1 MKENLYEIIID
12 FSKEKGLDH
21 EIVKK
26 LVEQSL
32 IQAAQRKLP
41 YREIEGQIDEK
52 TGNINLYHFKEVVDL
67 VEDSNNEISVEDV
80 FEIDPDA
87 GIGDEVE
94 YEISDREF
102 QRIAHST
109 RPIIFGSLKEA
120 ERQMVVSTFTEKIGE
135 VLTGTV
141 LRVEPNGRVALSF
154 QNKVEAYL
162 FRREQIYGEN
172 FTFGDHVRVLLMDVN
187 DNPHKDS
194 QLTISRTHPGLL
206 IKLFEMEVPEIYD
219 GIVKIVSASREP
231 GRRAKISVYST
242 DEEVDPVG
250 SCVGMRGSRVQTIV
264 NDLHGEKIDI
274 VRWSEDIDVYTC
286 NALAPAEI
294 DSLEI
299 DEDEK
304 QIDVVVA
311 PNQLSLAIGHKG
323 QNVRL
328 ASKLIGYKINIVA
341 SEEEDLSIDEQLEK
355 ELAKSSE
362 DGKGKKQTGK
372 RGENLYLKVPIGT
385 QVLEEDNKTLI
396 YDFKKQNEEF
406 VVAIGGRGG
415 IGNTRFKSSTN
426 RAPRKF
432 TKGLKGEEFW
442 IWLQLKTIADIGIIG
457 LPNAG
462 KSSLLASVTRANPKI
477 ANYKFTTIN
486 PNLGVAIYDDKEI
499 TLADIPG
506 LIEGAHSG
514 IGLGTKFLKHIERCK
529 TLLHLIDINEKD
541 LSNSYRQVREEL
553 RKYSKELLKKK
564 ELIVFNK
571 IDLVDKKIL
580 EEKINKFTKKNKKKV
595 FTLSTI
601 NKLSVSQIKSK
612 LINYAS

>member
-21 EIVKK
+21 EVVKK

-52 TGNINLYHFKEVVDL
+52 TGKINLYHFKEVVDL
-67 VEDSNNEISVEDV
+67 VEDPNNEISVEDV

-172 FTFGDHVRVLLMDVN
+172 FTFGDHVRVLLLDVN

-264 NDLHGEKIDI
+264 NDLNGEKIDI

-328 ASKLIGYKINIVA
+328 ASKLIGYKINVVA

-355 ELAKSSE
+355 ELAKSSD
-362 DGKGKKQTGK
+362 DGKEKTENTVEQTEAIK
-372 RGENLYLKVPIGT
+372 DEEIEEN
-385 QVLEEDNKTLI
+385 
-396 YDFKKQNEEF
+396 
-406 VVAIGGRGG
+406 A
-415 IGNTRFKSSTN
+415 
-426 RAPRKF
+426 
-432 TKGLKGEEFW
+432 
-442 IWLQLKTIADIGIIG
+442 ADIE
-457 LPNAG
+457 L
-462 KSSLLASVTRANPKI
+462 K
-477 ANYKFTTIN
+477 
-486 PNLGVAIYDDKEI
+486 
-499 TLADIPG
+499 ADVQP
-506 LIEGAHSG
+506 ESTESQA
-514 IGLGTKFLKHIERCK
+514 
-529 TLLHLIDINEKD
+529 
-541 LSNSYRQVREEL
+541 EL
-553 RKYSKELLKKK
+553 RKEEVSENSEEIIEYKNKDDHQKE
-564 ELIVFNK
+564 EVAEQIEANADFETNSENEAVT
-571 IDLVDKKIL
+571 D
-580 EEKINKFTKKNKKKV
+580 TKKSETKEKPELEAEV
-595 FTLSTI
+595 ESD
-601 NKLSVSQIKSK
+601 
-612 LINYAS
+612 AS

>member
-12 FSKEKGLDH
+12 FSREKGLDH
-21 EIVKK
+21 EVVKK

-41 YREIEGQIDEK
+41 YQEIEGQIDEK
-52 TGNINLYHFKEVVDL
+52 SGKINLYHFKEVVDL
-67 VEDSNNEISVEDV
+67 VEDPNNEISVEDV
-80 FEIDPDA
+80 FEIDPEA

-172 FTFGDHVRVLLMDVN
+172 FTFGDHVRVLLLDVN

-328 ASKLIGYKINIVA
+328 ASKLIGYKINVVA

-355 ELAKSSE
+355 ELAKSSDE
-362 DGKGKKQTGK
+362 GKEKTKNTVEQTEAIK
-372 RGENLYLKVPIGT
+372 EEEIEENTVDTELKVDVQP
-385 QVLEEDNKTLI
+385 E
-396 YDFKKQNEEF
+396 
-406 VVAIGGRGG
+406 
-415 IGNTRFKSSTN
+415 STESE
-426 RAPRKF
+426 A
-432 TKGLKGEEFW
+432 
-442 IWLQLKTIADIGIIG
+442 
-457 LPNAG
+457 
-462 KSSLLASVTRANPKI
+462 
-477 ANYKFTTIN
+477 
-486 PNLGVAIYDDKEI
+486 
-499 TLADIPG
+499 
-506 LIEGAHSG
+506 
-514 IGLGTKFLKHIERCK
+514 
-529 TLLHLIDINEKD
+529 
-541 LSNSYRQVREEL
+541 EL
-553 RKYSKELLKKK
+553 RKEEVSVDSEEIIENKNKDDHQKE
-564 ELIVFNK
+564 EVAEQIEANADFETNSE
-571 IDLVDKKIL
+571 IEAAAD
-580 EEKINKFTKKNKKKV
+580 TKKSETKEKPELEAEV
-595 FTLSTI
+595 ESD
-601 NKLSVSQIKSK
+601 
-612 LINYAS
+612 AS

>member
-1 MKENLYEIIID
+1 MKENLYEIIKD

-52 TGNINLYHFKEVVDL
+52 TGKINLFHFKEVVDL
-67 VEDSNNEISVEDV
+67 VEDTNNEISVEDV
-80 FEIDPDA
+80 FKIDPEA
-87 GIGDEVE
+87 EIGDEVE

-172 FTFGDHVRVLLMDVN
+172 FTFGDHVRVLLLDVN

-311 PNQLSLAIGHKG
+311 QNQLSLAIGHKG

-328 ASKLIGYKINIVA
+328 ASKLIGYKINVVA
-341 SEEEDLSIDEQLEK
+341 SEEEDLSINELLEK

-362 DGKGKKQTGK
+362 NDAKNKEIILDPTESSNAEEFDENNADTEVKKESSSESAEIEVELKKEIISEDVEEIIQDKKDDDLHIDEVTNNIEENDDIEIIPEKQTAATVK
-372 RGENLYLKVPIGT
+372 N
-385 QVLEEDNKTLI
+385 
-396 YDFKKQNEEF
+396 
-406 VVAIGGRGG
+406 
-415 IGNTRFKSSTN
+415 SST
-426 RAPRKF
+426 K
-432 TKGLKGEEFW
+432 E
-442 IWLQLKTIADIGIIG
+442 KT
-457 LPNAG
+457 
-462 KSSLLASVTRANPKI
+462 
-477 ANYKFTTIN
+477 
-486 PNLGVAIYDDKEI
+486 
-499 TLADIPG
+499 
-506 LIEGAHSG
+506 
-514 IGLGTKFLKHIERCK
+514 
-529 TLLHLIDINEKD
+529 
-541 LSNSYRQVREEL
+541 EL
-553 RKYSKELLKKK
+553 DPEL
-564 ELIVFNK
+564 ES
-571 IDLVDKKIL
+571 D
-580 EEKINKFTKKNKKKV
+580 T
-595 FTLSTI
+595 S
-601 NKLSVSQIKSK
+601 
-612 LINYAS
+612 

>member
-1 MKENLYEIIID
+1 
-12 FSKEKGLDH
+12 
-21 EIVKK
+21 
-26 LVEQSL
+26 
-32 IQAAQRKLP
+32 
-41 YREIEGQIDEK
+41 
-52 TGNINLYHFKEVVDL
+52 
-67 VEDSNNEISVEDV
+67 
-80 FEIDPDA
+80 
-87 GIGDEVE
+87 
-94 YEISDREF
+94 
-102 QRIAHST
+102 
-109 RPIIFGSLKEA
+109 
-120 ERQMVVSTFTEKIGE
+120 MVVSTFTEKIGE

-172 FTFGDHVRVLLMDVN
+172 FTFGDHVRVLLLDVN

-264 NDLHGEKIDI
+264 NDLNGEKIDI

-328 ASKLIGYKINIVA
+328 ASKLIGYKINVVA

-362 DGKGKKQTGK
+362 VGKEKTENTVAQT
-372 RGENLYLKVPIGT
+372 
-385 QVLEEDNKTLI
+385 EEIKD
-396 YDFKKQNEEF
+396 EEIE
-406 VVAIGGRGG
+406 V
-415 IGNTRFKSSTN
+415 NT
-426 RAPRKF
+426 
-432 TKGLKGEEFW
+432 
-442 IWLQLKTIADIGIIG
+442 ADIE
-457 LPNAG
+457 L
-462 KSSLLASVTRANPKI
+462 K
-477 ANYKFTTIN
+477 
-486 PNLGVAIYDDKEI
+486 
-499 TLADIPG
+499 ADAKP
-506 LIEGAHSG
+506 ES
-514 IGLGTKFLKHIERCK
+514 
-529 TLLHLIDINEKD
+529 NE
-541 LSNSYRQVREEL
+541 LESEL
-553 RKYSKELLKKK
+553 RK
-564 ELIVFNK
+564 
-571 IDLVDKKIL
+571 
-580 EEKINKFTKKNKKKV
+580 EEVSEDSERIIENKKKDDHHIEEV
-595 FTLSTI
+595 AEQIEVNANFVTNSENEAVGDTKKSETNVTLRYYG
-601 NKLSVSQIKSK
+601 LGAQIIKDFKVKNMILFSRAKKK
-612 LINYAS
+612 LISLEGFGLKIKKQIIIK

>member
-21 EIVKK
+21 EVVKK

-52 TGNINLYHFKEVVDL
+52 TGKINLYHFKEVVDL
-67 VEDSNNEISVEDV
+67 VEDPNNEISVEDV

-172 FTFGDHVRVLLMDVN
+172 FTFGDHVRVLLLDVN

-311 PNQLSLAIGHKG
+311 QNQLSLAIGHKG

-328 ASKLIGYKINIVA
+328 ASKLIGYKINVVA
-341 SEEEDLSIDEQLEK
+341 SEEEDLSIDEQLVK

-362 DGKGKKQTGK
+362 EGKEETENKAEQT
-372 RGENLYLKVPIGT
+372 E
-385 QVLEEDNKTLI
+385 
-396 YDFKKQNEEF
+396 
-406 VVAIGGRGG
+406 AI
-415 IGNTRFKSSTN
+415 K
-426 RAPRKF
+426 
-432 TKGLKGEEFW
+432 
-442 IWLQLKTIADIGIIG
+442 
-457 LPNAG
+457 
-462 KSSLLASVTRANPKI
+462 
-477 ANYKFTTIN
+477 
-486 PNLGVAIYDDKEI
+486 DKEI
-499 TLADIPG
+499 KENAEDIESKEVDPP
-506 LIEGAHSG
+506 ESTESEA
-514 IGLGTKFLKHIERCK
+514 
-529 TLLHLIDINEKD
+529 
-541 LSNSYRQVREEL
+541 EL
-553 RKYSKELLKKK
+553 RKGEDSE
-564 ELIVFNK
+564 
-571 IDLVDKKIL
+571 DS
-580 EEKINKFTKKNKKKV
+580 EKIIENKDDNQKEEVAEQIEANADFETNSQNEAVVDTKNSDTKEKPELEAEV
-595 FTLSTI
+595 ESD
-601 NKLSVSQIKSK
+601 
-612 LINYAS
+612 AS

>member
-1 MKENLYEIIID
+1 MKENLYEIIKD

-21 EIVKK
+21 EVVKK
-26 LVEQSL
+26 LVEQSI

-41 YREIEGQIDEK
+41 YKEIEGQIDEK

-67 VEDSNNEISVEDV
+67 VEDTNNEISVEDV
-80 FEIDPDA
+80 FEIDPEA
-87 GIGDEVE
+87 NIGDEVE

-141 LRVEPNGRVALSF
+141 LRVEPNGRVAFSF

-172 FTFGDHVRVLLMDVN
+172 FTFGDHVRVLLLDVN

-242 DEEVDPVG
+242 DDEVDPVG

-299 DEDEK
+299 DEEEK
-304 QIDVVVA
+304 QIDVVVG

-328 ASKLIGYKINIVA
+328 ASKLIGYKINVVA

-362 DGKGKKQTGK
+362 S
-372 RGENLYLKVPIGT
+372 GEKNKENS
-385 QVLEEDNKTLI
+385 LE
-396 YDFKKQNEEF
+396 
-406 VVAIGGRGG
+406 
-415 IGNTRFKSSTN
+415 
-426 RAPRKF
+426 
-432 TKGLKGEEFW
+432 TKE
-442 IWLQLKTIADIGIIG
+442 TIKDKDEITDE
-457 LPNAG
+457 N
-462 KSSLLASVTRANPKI
+462 SV
-477 ANYKFTTIN
+477 
-486 PNLGVAIYDDKEI
+486 DDKDQDGPQPEN
-499 TLADIPG
+499 T
-506 LIEGAHSG
+506 EH
-514 IGLGTKFLKHIERCK
+514 E
-529 TLLHLIDINEKD
+529 
-541 LSNSYRQVREEL
+541 V
-553 RKYSKELLKKK
+553 
-564 ELIVFNK
+564 ELIKSEVSEK
-571 IDLVDKKIL
+571 QQELIVDKKIDDHPSEEITEEIEANDKL
-580 EEKINKFTKKNKKKV
+580 ESISDSKAIPDQTKSSTKEKSE
-595 FTLSTI
+595 LESD
-601 NKLSVSQIKSK
+601 
-612 LINYAS
+612 AS

>member
-12 FSKEKGLDH
+12 FSREKGLDH
-21 EIVKK
+21 EVVKK

-41 YREIEGQIDEK
+41 YREIEGQIDEN
-52 TGNINLYHFKEVVDL
+52 TGKINLYHFKEVVDL
-67 VEDSNNEISVEDV
+67 VEDPNNEISVEDV

-109 RPIIFGSLKEA
+109 RPIIFGSLKDA

-172 FTFGDHVRVLLMDVN
+172 FTFGDHVRVLLLDVN

-264 NDLHGEKIDI
+264 TVSYTHLTLPTKRI
-274 VRWSEDIDVYTC
+274 V
-286 NALAPAEI
+286 
-294 DSLEI
+294 
-299 DEDEK
+299 
-304 QIDVVVA
+304 
-311 PNQLSLAIGHKG
+311 
-323 QNVRL
+323 
-328 ASKLIGYKINIVA
+328 
-341 SEEEDLSIDEQLEK
+341 
-355 ELAKSSE
+355 
-362 DGKGKKQTGK
+362 
-372 RGENLYLKVPIGT
+372 
-385 QVLEEDNKTLI
+385 
-396 YDFKKQNEEF
+396 
-406 VVAIGGRGG
+406 
-415 IGNTRFKSSTN
+415 
-426 RAPRKF
+426 
-432 TKGLKGEEFW
+432 
-442 IWLQLKTIADIGIIG
+442 
-457 LPNAG
+457 
-462 KSSLLASVTRANPKI
+462 
-477 ANYKFTTIN
+477 
-486 PNLGVAIYDDKEI
+486 
-499 TLADIPG
+499 
-506 LIEGAHSG
+506 
-514 IGLGTKFLKHIERCK
+514 
-529 TLLHLIDINEKD
+529 
-541 LSNSYRQVREEL
+541 
-553 RKYSKELLKKK
+553 
-564 ELIVFNK
+564 
-571 IDLVDKKIL
+571 
-580 EEKINKFTKKNKKKV
+580 
-595 FTLSTI
+595 
-601 NKLSVSQIKSK
+601 
-612 LINYAS
+612 

>member
-21 EIVKK
+21 EVVKK

-41 YREIEGQIDEK
+41 YQEIEGQIDEK
-52 TGNINLYHFKEVVDL
+52 TGKINLYHFKEVVDL
-67 VEDSNNEISVEDV
+67 VEDPNNEISVEDV
-80 FEIDPDA
+80 FEIDPEA

-172 FTFGDHVRVLLMDVN
+172 FTFGDHVRVLLLDVN

-264 NDLHGEKIDI
+264 NDLNGEKIDI

-328 ASKLIGYKINIVA
+328 ASKLIGYKINVVA

-355 ELAKSSE
+355 ELAKSNNDGDEDSEKTVEHTEAIKDEELDETAADIELKEEVQPESNESADVLIKEEVSE
-362 DGKGKKQTGK
+362 DSDEIIENKNKDDNPTEEVTEQIEENADFETNYITETVADSKK
-372 RGENLYLKVPIGT
+372 
-385 QVLEEDNKTLI
+385 
-396 YDFKKQNEEF
+396 
-406 VVAIGGRGG
+406 
-415 IGNTRFKSSTN
+415 S
-426 RAPRKF
+426 
-432 TKGLKGEEFW
+432 
-442 IWLQLKTIADIGIIG
+442 
-457 LPNAG
+457 
-462 KSSLLASVTRANPKI
+462 
-477 ANYKFTTIN
+477 
-486 PNLGVAIYDDKEI
+486 
-499 TLADIPG
+499 
-506 LIEGAHSG
+506 
-514 IGLGTKFLKHIERCK
+514 GTK
-529 TLLHLIDINEKD
+529 EKPE
-541 LSNSYRQVREEL
+541 LEAEE
-553 RKYSKELLKKK
+553 EP
-564 ELIVFNK
+564 
-571 IDLVDKKIL
+571 DA
-580 EEKINKFTKKNKKKV
+580 T
-595 FTLSTI
+595 
-601 NKLSVSQIKSK
+601 
-612 LINYAS
+612 

>member
-21 EIVKK
+21 EVVKK

-52 TGNINLYHFKEVVDL
+52 TGKINLYHFKEVVDL
-67 VEDSNNEISVEDV
+67 VEDTNNEISVEDV

-172 FTFGDHVRVLLMDVN
+172 FTFGDHVRVLLLDVN

-264 NDLHGEKIDI
+264 NDLNGEKIDI

-286 NALAPAEI
+286 NALSPAEI

-311 PNQLSLAIGHKG
+311 QNQLSLAIGHKG

-328 ASKLIGYKINIVA
+328 ASKLIGYKINVVA
-341 SEEEDLSIDEQLEK
+341 SEEEDLSIDEQLGK
-355 ELAKSSE
+355 ELAKSNNDGDEDSEKTVEHTEAIKDEELDETAADIELKEEVQPESNESADVIMKEEVSE
-362 DGKGKKQTGK
+362 DSDEIIENKKKDDNPTEEVTEQIE
-372 RGENLYLKVPIGT
+372 ENARHLGT
-385 QVLEEDNKTLI
+385 QVCALHFLTPVSSNFTIDRWMHLRN
-396 YDFKKQNEEF
+396 
-406 VVAIGGRGG
+406 VAVGD
-415 IGNTRFKSSTN
+415 
-426 RAPRKF
+426 
-432 TKGLKGEEFW
+432 E
-442 IWLQLKTIADIGIIG
+442 
-457 LPNAG
+457 NA
-462 KSSLLASVTRANPKI
+462 S
-477 ANYKFTTIN
+477 
-486 PNLGVAIYDDKEI
+486 E
-499 TLADIPG
+499 
-506 LIEGAHSG
+506 
-514 IGLGTKFLKHIERCK
+514 
-529 TLLHLIDINEKD
+529 
-541 LSNSYRQVREEL
+541 
-553 RKYSKELLKKK
+553 
-564 ELIVFNK
+564 K
-571 IDLVDKKIL
+571 IDSMFRVTFAEDKKIL
-580 EEKINKFTKKNKKKV
+580 EAIQEQTDHQQNQN
-595 FTLSTI
+595 
-601 NKLSVSQIKSK
+601 SVHIAIDKGSIAYRRRIEELIKSETPFK
-612 LINYAS
+612 DSA

>member
-21 EIVKK
+21 EVVKK

-52 TGNINLYHFKEVVDL
+52 TGKINLYHFKEVVDL
-67 VEDSNNEISVEDV
+67 VEDPNNEISVEDV

-172 FTFGDHVRVLLMDVN
+172 FTFGDHVRVLLLDVN

-286 NALAPAEI
+286 NALSPAEI

-311 PNQLSLAIGHKG
+311 QNQLSLAIGHKG

-328 ASKLIGYKINIVA
+328 ASKLIGYKINVVA
-341 SEEEDLSIDEQLEK
+341 SEEEDLSIDEQLVK
-355 ELAKSSE
+355 ELAKSSD
-362 DGKGKKQTGK
+362 DGKDKTENTVEQTDAIK
-372 RGENLYLKVPIGT
+372 
-385 QVLEEDNKTLI
+385 EE
-396 YDFKKQNEEF
+396 
-406 VVAIGGRGG
+406 
-415 IGNTRFKSSTN
+415 
-426 RAPRKF
+426 
-432 TKGLKGEEFW
+432 
-442 IWLQLKTIADIGIIG
+442 
-457 LPNAG
+457 
-462 KSSLLASVTRANPKI
+462 
-477 ANYKFTTIN
+477 
-486 PNLGVAIYDDKEI
+486 EI
-499 TLADIPG
+499 
-506 LIEGAHSG
+506 E
-514 IGLGTKFLKHIERCK
+514 
-529 TLLHLIDINEKD
+529 EKD
-541 LSNSYRQVREEL
+541 ADTELKADPQHESTESEAEL
-553 RKYSKELLKKK
+553 RK
-564 ELIVFNK
+564 
-571 IDLVDKKIL
+571 
-580 EEKINKFTKKNKKKV
+580 EEVSEDSEEIIENKNKDDHQKEEV
-595 FTLSTI
+595 EE
-601 NKLSVSQIKSK
+601 QIEANADFETNSENEAVTDTKNSETK
-612 LINYAS
+612 EKPELEAEVESDAS

>member
-1 MKENLYEIIID
+1 MKENLYEIIKD
-12 FSKEKGLDH
+12 FSNEKGLDH
-21 EIVKK
+21 EVVKK

-41 YREIEGQIDEK
+41 YQEIEGQIDEK
-52 TGNINLYHFKEVVDL
+52 TGKINLYHFKEVVDL
-67 VEDSNNEISVEDV
+67 VEDPNNEISVEDV
-80 FEIDPDA
+80 FEIDPEA

-172 FTFGDHVRVLLMDVN
+172 FTFGDHVRVLLLDVN

-264 NDLHGEKIDI
+264 NDLNGEKIDI

-286 NALAPAEI
+286 NALSPAEI

-304 QIDVVVA
+304 QIDVVVG

-328 ASKLIGYKINIVA
+328 ASKLIGYKINVVA

-355 ELAKSSE
+355 ELAKSNNDGDEDSEKTVEHTEAIKDEELDETAADIEIKEEVQPESNKSADVLIKEEVSE
-362 DGKGKKQTGK
+362 DSDEIIENKNKDDNPTEEVTEQIEENADFETNYITETVADSKK
-372 RGENLYLKVPIGT
+372 
-385 QVLEEDNKTLI
+385 
-396 YDFKKQNEEF
+396 
-406 VVAIGGRGG
+406 
-415 IGNTRFKSSTN
+415 S
-426 RAPRKF
+426 
-432 TKGLKGEEFW
+432 
-442 IWLQLKTIADIGIIG
+442 
-457 LPNAG
+457 
-462 KSSLLASVTRANPKI
+462 
-477 ANYKFTTIN
+477 
-486 PNLGVAIYDDKEI
+486 
-499 TLADIPG
+499 
-506 LIEGAHSG
+506 
-514 IGLGTKFLKHIERCK
+514 GTK
-529 TLLHLIDINEKD
+529 EKPE
-541 LSNSYRQVREEL
+541 LEAEE
-553 RKYSKELLKKK
+553 EP
-564 ELIVFNK
+564 
-571 IDLVDKKIL
+571 DA
-580 EEKINKFTKKNKKKV
+580 T
-595 FTLSTI
+595 
-601 NKLSVSQIKSK
+601 
-612 LINYAS
+612 

>member
-12 FSKEKGLDH
+12 FSREKGLDH
-21 EIVKK
+21 EVVKK

-52 TGNINLYHFKEVVDL
+52 TGKINLYHFKEVVDL
-67 VEDSNNEISVEDV
+67 VEDPNNEISVEDV

-172 FTFGDHVRVLLMDVN
+172 FTFGDHVRVLLLDVN

-264 NDLHGEKIDI
+264 NDLNGEKIDI

-311 PNQLSLAIGHKG
+311 QNQLSLAIGHKG

-328 ASKLIGYKINIVA
+328 ASKLIGYKINVVA
-341 SEEEDLSIDEQLEK
+341 SEEEDLSIDEQLVK

-362 DGKGKKQTGK
+362 DGKEETENKVEQTEAIK
-372 RGENLYLKVPIGT
+372 DEEIKEN
-385 QVLEEDNKTLI
+385 
-396 YDFKKQNEEF
+396 
-406 VVAIGGRGG
+406 A
-415 IGNTRFKSSTN
+415 
-426 RAPRKF
+426 
-432 TKGLKGEEFW
+432 
-442 IWLQLKTIADIGIIG
+442 ADIES
-457 LPNAG
+457 
-462 KSSLLASVTRANPKI
+462 KE
-477 ANYKFTTIN
+477 
-486 PNLGVAIYDDKEI
+486 DDPPES
-499 TLADIPG
+499 TESEA
-506 LIEGAHSG
+506 
-514 IGLGTKFLKHIERCK
+514 
-529 TLLHLIDINEKD
+529 
-541 LSNSYRQVREEL
+541 EL
-553 RKYSKELLKKK
+553 RKEEDSE
-564 ELIVFNK
+564 NS
-571 IDLVDKKIL
+571 
-580 EEKINKFTKKNKKKV
+580 EKIIENKDDNQKEEVAEQIEANADFETNSVNEVVVDTKNSDTKEKPELEV
-595 FTLSTI
+595 EVESD
-601 NKLSVSQIKSK
+601 
-612 LINYAS
+612 AS

>member
-12 FSKEKGLDH
+12 FSREKGLDH
-21 EIVKK
+21 EVVKK

-41 YREIEGQIDEK
+41 YQEIEGQIDEK
-52 TGNINLYHFKEVVDL
+52 TGKINLYHFKEVVDL
-67 VEDSNNEISVEDV
+67 VEDPNNEISVEDV
-80 FEIDPDA
+80 FEIDPEA

-172 FTFGDHVRVLLMDVN
+172 FTFGDHVRVLLLDVN

-264 NDLHGEKIDI
+264 NDLNGEKIDI

-286 NALAPAEI
+286 NALSPAEI

-328 ASKLIGYKINIVA
+328 ASKLIGYKINVVA

-355 ELAKSSE
+355 ELAKSNNDGDEDSEKTVEHTEAIKDEELDETAADIELKEEVQPESNESADVLIKEEVSE
-362 DGKGKKQTGK
+362 DSDEIIENKNKDDNPTEEVTEQIEENADFETNYITETVADSKK
-372 RGENLYLKVPIGT
+372 
-385 QVLEEDNKTLI
+385 
-396 YDFKKQNEEF
+396 
-406 VVAIGGRGG
+406 
-415 IGNTRFKSSTN
+415 S
-426 RAPRKF
+426 
-432 TKGLKGEEFW
+432 
-442 IWLQLKTIADIGIIG
+442 
-457 LPNAG
+457 
-462 KSSLLASVTRANPKI
+462 
-477 ANYKFTTIN
+477 
-486 PNLGVAIYDDKEI
+486 
-499 TLADIPG
+499 
-506 LIEGAHSG
+506 
-514 IGLGTKFLKHIERCK
+514 GTK
-529 TLLHLIDINEKD
+529 EKPE
-541 LSNSYRQVREEL
+541 LEAEE
-553 RKYSKELLKKK
+553 EP
-564 ELIVFNK
+564 
-571 IDLVDKKIL
+571 DA
-580 EEKINKFTKKNKKKV
+580 T
-595 FTLSTI
+595 
-601 NKLSVSQIKSK
+601 
-612 LINYAS
+612 

>member
-12 FSKEKGLDH
+12 FSKEKGLDY
-21 EIVKK
+21 EVVKK

-41 YREIEGQIDEK
+41 YQEIEGQIDEK
-52 TGNINLYHFKEVVDL
+52 TGKINLYHFKEVVDL
-67 VEDSNNEISVEDV
+67 VEDPNNEISVEDV
-80 FEIDPDA
+80 FEIDPEA

-172 FTFGDHVRVLLMDVN
+172 FTFGDHVRVLLLDVN

-264 NDLHGEKIDI
+264 NDLNGEKIDI

-286 NALAPAEI
+286 NALSPAEI

-328 ASKLIGYKINIVA
+328 ASKLIGYKINVVA

-355 ELAKSSE
+355 ELAKSNNDGDEDSEKTVEHTEAIKDEELDETAADIELKEEVQPESNESADVLIKEEVSE
-362 DGKGKKQTGK
+362 DSDEIIENKNKDDNPTEEVTEQIEENADFETNYITETVADSKK
-372 RGENLYLKVPIGT
+372 
-385 QVLEEDNKTLI
+385 
-396 YDFKKQNEEF
+396 
-406 VVAIGGRGG
+406 
-415 IGNTRFKSSTN
+415 S
-426 RAPRKF
+426 
-432 TKGLKGEEFW
+432 
-442 IWLQLKTIADIGIIG
+442 
-457 LPNAG
+457 
-462 KSSLLASVTRANPKI
+462 
-477 ANYKFTTIN
+477 
-486 PNLGVAIYDDKEI
+486 
-499 TLADIPG
+499 
-506 LIEGAHSG
+506 
-514 IGLGTKFLKHIERCK
+514 GTK
-529 TLLHLIDINEKD
+529 EKPE
-541 LSNSYRQVREEL
+541 LEAEE
-553 RKYSKELLKKK
+553 EP
-564 ELIVFNK
+564 
-571 IDLVDKKIL
+571 DA
-580 EEKINKFTKKNKKKV
+580 T
-595 FTLSTI
+595 
-601 NKLSVSQIKSK
+601 
-612 LINYAS
+612 

>member
-1 MKENLYEIIID
+1 LKENLYEIIKD

-21 EIVKK
+21 EVVKK
-26 LVEQSL
+26 LVEQSI

-41 YREIEGQIDEK
+41 YKEIEGQIDEK

-67 VEDSNNEISVEDV
+67 VEDTNNEISVEDV
-80 FEIDPDA
+80 FEIDPEA
-87 GIGDEVE
+87 NIGDEVE

-141 LRVEPNGRVALSF
+141 LRVEPNGRVAFSF

-172 FTFGDHVRVLLMDVN
+172 FTFGDHVRVLLLDVN

-242 DEEVDPVG
+242 DDEVDPVG

-299 DEDEK
+299 DEEEK
-304 QIDVVVA
+304 QIDVVVG

-328 ASKLIGYKINIVA
+328 ASKLIGYKINVVA

-362 DGKGKKQTGK
+362 S
-372 RGENLYLKVPIGT
+372 GEKNKENS
-385 QVLEEDNKTLI
+385 LE
-396 YDFKKQNEEF
+396 
-406 VVAIGGRGG
+406 
-415 IGNTRFKSSTN
+415 
-426 RAPRKF
+426 
-432 TKGLKGEEFW
+432 TKE
-442 IWLQLKTIADIGIIG
+442 TIKDKDEITDE
-457 LPNAG
+457 N
-462 KSSLLASVTRANPKI
+462 SV
-477 ANYKFTTIN
+477 
-486 PNLGVAIYDDKEI
+486 DDKDQDGPQPEN
-499 TLADIPG
+499 T
-506 LIEGAHSG
+506 EH
-514 IGLGTKFLKHIERCK
+514 E
-529 TLLHLIDINEKD
+529 
-541 LSNSYRQVREEL
+541 V
-553 RKYSKELLKKK
+553 
-564 ELIVFNK
+564 ELIKSEVSEK
-571 IDLVDKKIL
+571 QQELIVDKKIDDHPSEEITEEIEANDKL
-580 EEKINKFTKKNKKKV
+580 ESISDSKAIPDQTKSSTKEKSE
-595 FTLSTI
+595 LESD
-601 NKLSVSQIKSK
+601 
-612 LINYAS
+612 AS

>member
-21 EIVKK
+21 EVVKK

-52 TGNINLYHFKEVVDL
+52 TGKINLYHFKEVVDL
-67 VEDSNNEISVEDV
+67 VEDPNNEISVEDV

-172 FTFGDHVRVLLMDVN
+172 FTFGDHVRVLLLDVN

-264 NDLHGEKIDI
+264 NDLNGEKIDI

-328 ASKLIGYKINIVA
+328 ASKLIGYKINVVA

-355 ELAKSSE
+355 ELAKSSD
-362 DGKGKKQTGK
+362 DGKEKTENTVEQTEAIK
-372 RGENLYLKVPIGT
+372 DEEIEENAADIELKVDVQP
-385 QVLEEDNKTLI
+385 E
-396 YDFKKQNEEF
+396 
-406 VVAIGGRGG
+406 
-415 IGNTRFKSSTN
+415 STESQ
-426 RAPRKF
+426 A
-432 TKGLKGEEFW
+432 
-442 IWLQLKTIADIGIIG
+442 
-457 LPNAG
+457 
-462 KSSLLASVTRANPKI
+462 
-477 ANYKFTTIN
+477 
-486 PNLGVAIYDDKEI
+486 
-499 TLADIPG
+499 
-506 LIEGAHSG
+506 
-514 IGLGTKFLKHIERCK
+514 
-529 TLLHLIDINEKD
+529 
-541 LSNSYRQVREEL
+541 EL
-553 RKYSKELLKKK
+553 RKEEVSENSEEIIEYKNKDDHQKE
-564 ELIVFNK
+564 EVAEQIEANADFETNSENEAVA
-571 IDLVDKKIL
+571 D
-580 EEKINKFTKKNKKKV
+580 TKKNETNETPELGAEV
-595 FTLSTI
+595 ESD
-601 NKLSVSQIKSK
+601 
-612 LINYAS
+612 AS

>member
-1 MKENLYEIIID
+1 MKENLYEIIKD

-21 EIVKK
+21 EVVKK

-41 YREIEGQIDEK
+41 YREIEGQINEK

-67 VEDSNNEISVEDV
+67 VEDPNNEISVEDV

-120 ERQMVVSTFTEKIGE
+120 ERQMVVSTFTEKIGD

-172 FTFGDHVRVLLMDVN
+172 FTFGDHVRVLLLDVN

-299 DEDEK
+299 DEEAQ

-355 ELAKSSE
+355 EFAKSKDNGEENAEVTENLSE
-362 DGKGKKQTGK
+362 DSNS
-372 RGENLYLKVPIGT
+372 ES
-385 QVLEEDNKTLI
+385 
-396 YDFKKQNEEF
+396 
-406 VVAIGGRGG
+406 A
-415 IGNTRFKSSTN
+415 
-426 RAPRKF
+426 
-432 TKGLKGEEFW
+432 
-442 IWLQLKTIADIGIIG
+442 
-457 LPNAG
+457 
-462 KSSLLASVTRANPKI
+462 
-477 ANYKFTTIN
+477 
-486 PNLGVAIYDDKEI
+486 EI
-499 TLADIPG
+499 TAE
-506 LIEGAHSG
+506 IEQHDNILDASSETAEETVVEGEKEEPA
-514 IGLGTKFLKHIERCK
+514 TLKE
-529 TLLHLIDINEKD
+529 
-541 LSNSYRQVREEL
+541 
-553 RKYSKELLKKK
+553 
-564 ELIVFNK
+564 
-571 IDLVDKKIL
+571 DLVA
-580 EEKINKFTKKNKKKV
+580 EKIPAEETNEIIDADETSASDNETESKANTKTETETENETEV
-595 FTLSTI
+595 ETETTGT
-601 NKLSVSQIKSK
+601 
-612 LINYAS
+612 A

>member
-21 EIVKK
+21 EVVKK

-52 TGNINLYHFKEVVDL
+52 TGKINLYHFKEVVDL
-67 VEDSNNEISVEDV
+67 VEDPNNEISVEDV

-172 FTFGDHVRVLLMDVN
+172 FTFGDHVRVLLLDVN

-311 PNQLSLAIGHKG
+311 QNQLSLAIGHKG

-328 ASKLIGYKINIVA
+328 ASKLIGYKINVVA

-355 ELAKSSE
+355 ELAKSSD
-362 DGKGKKQTGK
+362 DGKEKTENTVEQTEAIK
-372 RGENLYLKVPIGT
+372 EEEIEENTVDTELKVDVQP
-385 QVLEEDNKTLI
+385 E
-396 YDFKKQNEEF
+396 
-406 VVAIGGRGG
+406 
-415 IGNTRFKSSTN
+415 STESE
-426 RAPRKF
+426 A
-432 TKGLKGEEFW
+432 
-442 IWLQLKTIADIGIIG
+442 
-457 LPNAG
+457 
-462 KSSLLASVTRANPKI
+462 
-477 ANYKFTTIN
+477 
-486 PNLGVAIYDDKEI
+486 
-499 TLADIPG
+499 
-506 LIEGAHSG
+506 
-514 IGLGTKFLKHIERCK
+514 
-529 TLLHLIDINEKD
+529 
-541 LSNSYRQVREEL
+541 EL
-553 RKYSKELLKKK
+553 RKEEVSEDSEEIIENKNKDDHQKE
-564 ELIVFNK
+564 EVAEQIEANADFETNSENEDVA
-571 IDLVDKKIL
+571 D
-580 EEKINKFTKKNKKKV
+580 TKK
-595 FTLSTI
+595 SE
-601 NKLSVSQIKSK
+601 IKEKPELEAEVESD
-612 LINYAS
+612 AS

>member
-1 MKENLYEIIID
+1 MKENLYEIIKD

-21 EIVKK
+21 ELVKK

-52 TGNINLYHFKEVVDL
+52 TGKINLYHFKEVVDL
-67 VEDSNNEISVEDV
+67 VEDVNNEISVEDV

-87 GIGDEVE
+87 NIGDEVE

-172 FTFGDHVRVLLMDVN
+172 FTFGDHVRVLLLDVN

-311 PNQLSLAIGHKG
+311 QNQLSLAIGHKG

-328 ASKLIGYKINIVA
+328 ASKLIGYKINVVA
-341 SEEEDLSIDEQLEK
+341 SEEEDLSIDEQLGK
-355 ELAKSSE
+355 ELAKSNEDSE
-362 DGKGKKQTGK
+362 VNKENKLEKYEAIKDEILSDKSSEIENNVEDHSSSNKSENALMKEDISKKSEEIIEDKNKDHDKTVEVTGNIEADADNEPNFENKTIGDSKNSGKK
-372 RGENLYLKVPIGT
+372 
-385 QVLEEDNKTLI
+385 
-396 YDFKKQNEEF
+396 
-406 VVAIGGRGG
+406 
-415 IGNTRFKSSTN
+415 
-426 RAPRKF
+426 
-432 TKGLKGEEFW
+432 
-442 IWLQLKTIADIGIIG
+442 
-457 LPNAG
+457 
-462 KSSLLASVTRANPKI
+462 
-477 ANYKFTTIN
+477 
-486 PNLGVAIYDDKEI
+486 
-499 TLADIPG
+499 
-506 LIEGAHSG
+506 
-514 IGLGTKFLKHIERCK
+514 
-529 TLLHLIDINEKD
+529 EKD
-541 LSNSYRQVREEL
+541 EIETEVRSN
-553 RKYSKELLKKK
+553 
-564 ELIVFNK
+564 
-571 IDLVDKKIL
+571 
-580 EEKINKFTKKNKKKV
+580 TP
-595 FTLSTI
+595 
-601 NKLSVSQIKSK
+601 
-612 LINYAS
+612 

>member
-1 MKENLYEIIID
+1 LKENLYEIIID

-26 LVEQSL
+26 LVEQSI

-341 SEEEDLSIDEQLEK
+341 SEEEDLTIDEQLEK

-362 DGKGKKQTGK
+362 DGKEKTENTLEQTEAIK
-372 RGENLYLKVPIGT
+372 EEPIKVNTADTELKEAVQSEST
-385 QVLEEDNKTLI
+385 ESEDALRKEEVLEDSEKIIENKNED
-396 YDFKKQNEEF
+396 DHQ
-406 VVAIGGRGG
+406 
-415 IGNTRFKSSTN
+415 
-426 RAPRKF
+426 
-432 TKGLKGEEFW
+432 
-442 IWLQLKTIADIGIIG
+442 
-457 LPNAG
+457 
-462 KSSLLASVTRANPKI
+462 
-477 ANYKFTTIN
+477 
-486 PNLGVAIYDDKEI
+486 
-499 TLADIPG
+499 
-506 LIEGAHSG
+506 
-514 IGLGTKFLKHIERCK
+514 
-529 TLLHLIDINEKD
+529 
-541 LSNSYRQVREEL
+541 REE
-553 RKYSKELLKKK
+553 
-564 ELIVFNK
+564 V
-571 IDLVDKKIL
+571 
-580 EEKINKFTKKNKKKV
+580 EKQIKANADFETNSENETVADTKKSETKEKHELEAELESD
-595 FTLSTI
+595 TS
-601 NKLSVSQIKSK
+601 
-612 LINYAS
+612 

>member
-1 MKENLYEIIID
+1 M
-12 FSKEKGLDH
+12 
-21 EIVKK
+21 
-26 LVEQSL
+26 EQSL

-52 TGNINLYHFKEVVDL
+52 TGKINLYHFKEVVDL
-67 VEDSNNEISVEDV
+67 VEDTNNEISVEDV

-172 FTFGDHVRVLLMDVN
+172 FTFGDHVRVLLLDVN

-264 NDLHGEKIDI
+264 NDLNGEKIDI

-311 PNQLSLAIGHKG
+311 QNQLSLAIGHKG

-328 ASKLIGYKINIVA
+328 ASKLIGYKINVVA

-355 ELAKSSE
+355 ELAKSSD
-362 DGKGKKQTGK
+362 DGKEKTENTVEQT
-372 RGENLYLKVPIGT
+372 E
-385 QVLEEDNKTLI
+385 
-396 YDFKKQNEEF
+396 
-406 VVAIGGRGG
+406 AI
-415 IGNTRFKSSTN
+415 K
-426 RAPRKF
+426 
-432 TKGLKGEEFW
+432 E
-442 IWLQLKTIADIGIIG
+442 
-457 LPNAG
+457 
-462 KSSLLASVTRANPKI
+462 
-477 ANYKFTTIN
+477 
-486 PNLGVAIYDDKEI
+486 KEI
-499 TLADIPG
+499 EEIAAGTELKADVQP
-506 LIEGAHSG
+506 ESTESEA
-514 IGLGTKFLKHIERCK
+514 E
-529 TLLHLIDINEKD
+529 
-541 LSNSYRQVREEL
+541 
-553 RKYSKELLKKK
+553 LKKEEVSEDSEEIIENKNKDDHQK
-564 ELIVFNK
+564 EEVALQIEANADFETNSENEAVA
-571 IDLVDKKIL
+571 D
-580 EEKINKFTKKNKKKV
+580 TKKSETKEKPELEAEV
-595 FTLSTI
+595 ESD
-601 NKLSVSQIKSK
+601 
-612 LINYAS
+612 AS